1 LRNYEI
7 MLIIR
12 PTDDEEAFKA
22 SIEKISGWIVS
33 GQGEVVKTDLWGRR
47 RMAYTIS
54 GIRDGLYA
62 VLTFKMDPASL
73 PPLEH
78 SLKLAE
84 DVVRYLVLSLE
95 D

>member
-1 LRNYEI
+1 

-12 PTDDEEAFKA
+12 PEEDEEAFKA
-22 SIEKISGWIVS
+22 SIDKVTGWIVS

-47 RMAYTIS
+47 RMAYSIS
-54 GIRDGLYA
+54 GIREGLYA

-84 DVVRYLVLSLE
+84 DVVRYLVLCLE
-95 D
+95 E

>member
-7 MLIIR
+7 MLIVR
-12 PTDDEEAFKA
+12 PEADEEAFKA
-22 SIEKISGWIVS
+22 SLDKITGWIVS
-33 GQGEVVKTDLWGRR
+33 GQGEVVKTDQWGRR
-47 RMAYTIS
+47 RMAYSIS
-54 GIRDGLYA
+54 GVREGLYA

-84 DVVRYLVLSLE
+84 DVVRYLVLCLE
-95 D
+95 E

>member
-1 LRNYEI
+1 LRNYEL

-12 PTDDEEAFKA
+12 PTDEAEAFKA
-22 SIEKISGWIVS
+22 SLDKISGWIVS

-62 VLTFKMDPASL
+62 VLTFKMDPAGL

-78 SLKLAE
+78 SLKHAE
-84 DVVRYLVLSLE
+84 DVVRYLILCLE

>member
-7 MLIIR
+7 MLIVR
-12 PTDDEEAFKA
+12 PEADEEAFKA
-22 SIEKISGWIVS
+22 SLDKITGWIVS
-33 GQGEVVKTDLWGRR
+33 GQGEVVKTDQWGRR
-47 RMAYTIS
+47 RMAYSIS
-54 GIRDGLYA
+54 GVREGLYA

-84 DVVRYLVLSLE
+84 DVVRYLILCLE
-95 D
+95 E